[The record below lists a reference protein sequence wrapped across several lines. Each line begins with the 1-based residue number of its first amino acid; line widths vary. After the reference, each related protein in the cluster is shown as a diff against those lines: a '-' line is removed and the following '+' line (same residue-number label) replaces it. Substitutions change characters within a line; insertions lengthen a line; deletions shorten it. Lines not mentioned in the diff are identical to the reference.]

1 MSSKRW
7 SVSNV
12 TMALGDR
19 VRGRPRMYS
28 AVAFGVATG
37 LVMHWSWIG
46 TAATSGLAPVLTLA
60 AALAHALAGA
70 IMGSRL
76 IDGTRT
82 RSAADAGLIGAFTSL
97 IALAIFAP
105 LFALYLMVTEMRL
118 VGVWSFLVFPLYVAL
133 FAFLAAGWALL
144 LVSAGVGGLLYSVA
158 AVPDSPLQS
167 SR

>member
-1 MSSKRW
+1 MH
-7 SVSNV
+7 
-12 TMALGDR
+12 
-19 VRGRPRMYS
+19 S

-37 LVMHWSWIG
+37 LVMHWQWIG
-46 TAATSGLAPVLTLA
+46 PAATTGLAPVLTLA
-60 AALAHALAGA
+60 SGLAHGLAGA
-70 IMGSRL
+70 MMGSRL
-76 IDGTRT
+76 LDGART
-82 RSAADAGLIGAFTSL
+82 RSAAEAGLIGACTSL
-97 IALAIFAP
+97 IALTIFAP
-105 LFALYLMVTEMRL
+105 LFSVYLVATEGRL

>member
-1 MSSKRW
+1 MSSKGW
-7 SVSNV
+7 SVANV

-19 VRGRPRMYS
+19 VRGRPRVHS

-46 TAATSGLAPVLTLA
+46 TAATSGLAPVLTVA

-70 IMGSRL
+70 ITGSRL
-76 IDGTRT
+76 VDRART
-82 RSAADAGLIGAFTSL
+82 RSAAEAGLLGAFTSL
-97 IALAIFAP
+97 IALGIFAP
-105 LFALYLMVTEMRL
+105 LFAVYLMVTEMRL

-133 FAFLAAGWALL
+133 FAFLAAGWTLL
-144 LVSAGVGGLLYSVA
+144 LVSVGVGGLLYSVA
-158 AVPDSPLQS
+158 AVPGSPLRA